1 MEERRAK
8 LTILLGTNGTGK
20 TTMLHNILSQSG
32 QRALIIMPDE
42 IEWTKYP
49 LNYLDKPEDFLFTGI
64 QRHVFDPKKT
74 LDALELYK
82 KGILVF
88 DDCRGYFKSGTAD
101 QLRKLLIRRRQQEI
115 DIFAVGHGFT
125 QVPPEFFTFASDYIL
140 FKTCDNIKRRKD
152 CIVNYDFM
160 AHCQQYVN
168 EQAKTDLHFY
178 RVIKV

>member
-20 TTMLHNILSQSG
+20 TTMLHNILVQSG
-32 QRALIIMPDE
+32 QKALIIMTDE
-42 IEWTKYP
+42 IEWTEYP
-49 LNYLDKPEDFLFTGI
+49 LNDLKKPEDFSFTGI
-64 QRHVFDPKKT
+64 QRHVFDSNKT
-74 LDALELYK
+74 LNALELFT

-88 DDCRGYFKSGTAD
+88 DDCRAFLKSTTAEK
-101 QLRKLLIRRRQQEI
+101 LRKLLIRRRQQEI

-140 FKTCDNIKRRKD
+140 FKTCDNIRRRKD

-160 AHCQQYVN
+160 ASCQQYVN
-168 EQAKTDLHFY
+168 EQAKKDLHFF
-178 RVIKV
+178 RHIQV